1 MTATVLVDSTT
12 MLRRSVRR
20 LRRYPSMTAFIVAI
34 PVVLLLLF
42 VFVFGGTMGAGLG
55 MPHASTAGRDL
66 YLAYI
71 VPGVLLLTVAGV
83 GQGLA
88 ISVSMDMTQ
97 GIIARFRTMA
107 VARASVLAGHVLGA
121 ILQSLIAVA
130 IVLLVAVAIGFRP
143 TTGPIAW
150 LAAGGILVL
159 TALAVSWLSAAM
171 GMAAGSVE
179 TASNTP
185 MVFTLLVFL
194 SSAFVPPDTM
204 PGPLAWFAAHQPFT
218 PIAETVR
225 GLLLGTPIG
234 DSAIAAVAW
243 CVVISAVGYGW
254 ALRTYE
260 RLPARAGA

>member
-1 MTATVLVDSTT
+1 MMASALINSTT

-20 LRRYPSMTAFIVAI
+20 LRRYPSMTVFIVAI

-55 MPHASTAGRDL
+55 MPRTSTAGRDL

-71 VPGVLLLTVAGV
+71 VPGILLLTVAGV

-97 GIIARFRTMA
+97 GIIARFRTMT

-121 ILQSLIAVA
+121 LLQSLIAVA
-130 IVLLVAVAIGFRP
+130 IVLLVAVLIGFRP

-150 LAAGGILVL
+150 LGAGGILVL
-159 TALAVSWLSAAM
+159 TALAVSWLSVAM

-185 MVFTLLVFL
+185 MVLTLLVFL
-194 SSAFVPPDTM
+194 SSAFVPPDSM
-204 PGPLAWFAAHQPFT
+204 PGPLAWFAQHQPFT

-243 CVVISAVGYGW
+243 CLVISAVGYAW

-260 RLPARAGA
+260 RLPAPAGA

>member
-1 MTATVLVDSTT
+1 MMASALIDSTT

-20 LRRYPSMTAFIVAI
+20 LRRYPSMTVFIVAI

-55 MPHASTAGRDL
+55 MPRTSTAGRDL

-71 VPGVLLLTVAGV
+71 VPGILLLTVAGV

-97 GIIARFRTMA
+97 GIIARFRTMT

-121 ILQSLIAVA
+121 LLQSLIAVA
-130 IVLLVAVAIGFRP
+130 IVLLVAVLIGFRP

-150 LAAGGILVL
+150 LGAGGILVL
-159 TALAVSWLSAAM
+159 TALAVSWLSVAM

-185 MVFTLLVFL
+185 MVLTLLVFL
-194 SSAFVPPDTM
+194 SSAFVPPDSM
-204 PGPLAWFAAHQPFT
+204 PGPLAWFAQHQPFT

-243 CVVISAVGYGW
+243 CLVISAVGYAW

-260 RLPARAGA
+260 RLPAPAGA